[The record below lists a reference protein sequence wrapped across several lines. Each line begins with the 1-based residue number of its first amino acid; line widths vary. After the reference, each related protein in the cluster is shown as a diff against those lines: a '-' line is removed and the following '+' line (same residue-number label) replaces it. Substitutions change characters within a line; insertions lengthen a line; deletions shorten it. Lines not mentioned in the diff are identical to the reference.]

1 MNRRV
6 LKIVGWLVALALVLG
21 VGAVAGGGIVY
32 AMTRANES
40 IRLVSA
46 EQLDPNPEPGIVI
59 ASVAPDGPAAE
70 AGVVRGDILLQVDDE
85 AVDNLAE
92 LMRALRAYE
101 PGDEVALTVLHGDD
115 ERTLTA
121 TLGDRDGQP
130 YLGLVPCAGLPRSG
144 HRVTV
149 HTAGPGA
156 TIIGVEPDSPADLAG
171 LQAGDVIVAVDG
183 QELGSEN
190 NLADVIATYEPGDTV
205 TLKVKQP
212 GEDTRDVT
220 VELGEHPEP
229 EKEGMAYLGVRYRPF
244 LPFHVL
250 EGEALPFDWRPGRP
264 FLPGEFSFHIVPG
277 GELDGEIKQGAIVRR
292 VEEDSP
298 AAAAGLHRG
307 DVITAIEGEPIE
319 SPQDLTDAVAEH
331 KPGDKVTLTVFQPG
345 EEEEREIEVTLAEHP
360 EDTGNA
366 YLGVQVGGFFRLR
379 RFKGDGERPHRMD
392 LFLDLKAPF
401 DELPFE
407 PDAVPH
413 HFKFHFPPKPFG
425 GDGADC
431 PGESV

>member
-156 TIIGVEPDSPADLAG
+156 TIIGVEPNSPADLAG

-212 GEDTRDVT
+212 GEDTRDVKKGWPIWGCDIGLSCLST
-220 VELGEHPEP
+220 CWRVRLCLLIGDPAGRFSPESFP
-229 EKEGMAYLGVRYRPF
+229 STLSLAANWTARSSRARLSGAWRRT
-244 LPFHVL
+244 
-250 EGEALPFDWRPGRP
+250 ALP
-264 FLPGEFSFHIVPG
+264 
-277 GELDGEIKQGAIVRR
+277 
-292 VEEDSP
+292 
-298 AAAAGLHRG
+298 
-307 DVITAIEGEPIE
+307 
-319 SPQDLTDAVAEH
+319 PQQACT
-331 KPGDKVTLTVFQPG
+331 GVT
-345 EEEEREIEVTLAEHP
+345 
-360 EDTGNA
+360 
-366 YLGVQVGGFFRLR
+366 
-379 RFKGDGERPHRMD
+379 
-392 LFLDLKAPF
+392 
-401 DELPFE
+401 
-407 PDAVPH
+407 
-413 HFKFHFPPKPFG
+413 
-425 GDGADC
+425 
-431 PGESV
+431 